1 MTLLEQQILDLIQD
15 AFPLVERPYKVLAEM
30 LNELAANC
38 DSVNNVGEKC
48 ANPVVSEQVV
58 FEAVENLR
66 ASGVIR
72 RIGGVYDSKKLGF
85 ISRLCAG
92 KVPVSTL
99 DFSSE
104 QHAQTAMEK
113 FAAAVNEVPAIT
125 HNYIRSHE
133 YNVWFTVIAENETAI
148 QTVVDRVCAA
158 TDLHDVHV
166 MSATR
171 KFKINTV
178 MKGGLDD
185 NCERRE
191 SRPTLL
197 DMTEPNSWYMSEA
210 NVQRRKTK
218 DERGESRDNKFTCY
232 HDRADQSCTECKD
245 ERGERC
251 GAACRPIA
259 EPNSLA
265 SKGKDER
272 GERSGTAAAPVD
284 SRQLAVGRNSDER
297 EKADVIPATCAEH
310 CRSEAGISSKDLS
323 ASDKLRIRTACDD
336 IPHSLTPFK
345 DWGVSCEELRE
356 DLASKRM
363 RRFGAI
369 LRHQNAGFAF
379 NAMVCF
385 RIVDSRKSEV
395 GRGSSVILSGEA
407 AKDPVK
413 FCDLIAQAGS
423 LLASNP
429 HISHCY
435 ERPSFEGFPYNVYA
449 MMHANSAEQL
459 DQFIADCVKA
469 LNALQSSPVDYV
481 VLRSVQELK
490 KTSFKFF
497 A

>member
-1 MTLLEQQILDLIQD
+1 MNSFEQQILDMIQD
-15 AFPLVERPYKVLAEM
+15 AFPLVDRPYLRLAEM

-38 DSVNNVGEKC
+38 DGAKVVSEKC

-58 FEAVENLR
+58 FEAVERLR

-92 KVPVSTL
+92 KVPASSL
-99 DFSSE
+99 DFFAEPHE
-104 QHAQTAMEK
+104 QTSMEK
-113 FAAAVNEVPAIT
+113 FAVAVNGVPAIT

-133 YNVWFTVIAENETAI
+133 YNVWFTVIAENESEI
-148 QTVVDRVCAA
+148 LKIVDKLCAA

-178 MKGGLDD
+178 MALD
-185 NCERRE
+185 E
-191 SRPTLL
+191 
-197 DMTEPNSWYMSEA
+197 
-210 NVQRRKTK
+210 RRKTK
-218 DERGESRDNKFTCY
+218 DERGE
-232 HDRADQSCTECKD
+232 
-245 ERGERC
+245 
-251 GAACRPIA
+251 
-259 EPNSLA
+259 
-265 SKGKDER
+265 
-272 GERSGTAAAPVD
+272 RSGAAAAPVD
-284 SRQLAVGRNSDER
+284 SRQLAVGRNSDECGTER
-297 EKADVIPATCAEH
+297 HSDNRRLEES
-310 CRSEAGISSKDLS
+310 SEFRKSVDALS
-323 ASDKLRIRTACDD
+323 ESDKSRIRTSCED

-345 DWGVSCEELRE
+345 DWGVSCYELRE

-395 GRGSSVILSGEA
+395 GRGSNVILSGEA
-407 AKDPVK
+407 TKDPVK
-413 FCDLIAQAGS
+413 SCDLIAQAGS

-449 MMHANSAEQL
+449 MMHAPSAEL
-459 DQFIADCVKA
+459 LSRYIEDAARSID
-469 LNALQSSPVDYV
+469 NNNYV
-481 VLRSVQELK
+481 VLNSVRELK

>member
-1 MTLLEQQILDLIQD
+1 MNLLEQQILDLIQD
-15 AFPLVERPYKVLAEM
+15 AFPLVERPYLRLAEM

-38 DSVNNVGEKC
+38 DSVKVVGEKC

-58 FEAVENLR
+58 FEAVERLR
-66 ASGVIR
+66 ASGVLR

-92 KVPVSTL
+92 KVPASSL
-99 DFSSE
+99 DFFAEPHE
-104 QHAQTAMEK
+104 QTSMEK
-113 FAAAVNEVPAIT
+113 FAAAVNGVPAIT

-133 YNVWFTVIAENETAI
+133 YNVWFTVIAQNENEI
-148 QTVVDRVCAA
+148 QSIVDKLCDA

-178 MKGGLDD
+178 MKG
-185 NCERRE
+185 
-191 SRPTLL
+191 
-197 DMTEPNSWYMSEA
+197 
-210 NVQRRKTK
+210 
-218 DERGESRDNKFTCY
+218 
-232 HDRADQSCTECKD
+232 
-245 ERGERC
+245 
-251 GAACRPIA
+251 
-259 EPNSLA
+259 A
-265 SKGKDER
+265 S
-272 GERSGTAAAPVD
+272 APVD
-284 SRQLAVGRNSDER
+284 SKQWLVNRDGDEGETERHSDNRRLE
-297 EKADVIPATCAEH
+297 ES
-310 CRSEAGISSKDLS
+310 SEFRKSVDALS
-323 ASDKLRIRTACDD
+323 VSDKIRICTACED
-336 IPHSLTPFK
+336 IPHSLTPFR
-345 DWGVSCEELRE
+345 DWDVSCDELRE

-385 RIVDSRKSEV
+385 RIVDSRKLEV
-395 GRGSSVILSGEA
+395 GSDERGCRCGAAAAPVVSKQWLVNRDSDESNVILSGEA
-407 AKDPVK
+407 TKDPVK
-413 FCDLIAQAGS
+413 SCDLIAQAGS

-459 DQFIADCVKA
+459 DQFIADSVKA
-469 LNALQSSPVDYV
+469 LSAFQSTSVDYV
-481 VLRSVQELK
+481 VLHSVRELK